1 MKINEMKINEMN
13 ITNYLSEDLLKE
25 IETEINNKPSFY
37 CVSQDDVEEEF
48 DELMKATK
56 ELQDLF
62 NSYSYC
68 DPSTIVEELSNI
80 YMYVDDVKDKLK
92 QYLIDLEFMKIDE
105 DEQSNQ

>member
-1 MKINEMKINEMN
+1 MKFNEMKINEMN
-13 ITNYLSEDLLKE
+13 ITKYLSEDLLKE

-68 DPSTIVEELSNI
+68 DLSTIVEELSNI
-80 YMYVDDVKDKLK
+80 YAYVDDVKDKLK

-105 DEQSNQ
+105 DEDEQ

>member
-37 CVSQDDVEEEF
+37 SVSQEDVEEEF

-62 NSYSYC
+62 KEYSYC
-68 DPSTIVEELSNI
+68 DLSTIAEELSNI
-80 YMYVDDVKDKLK
+80 YTYVDDVKDKLK
-92 QYLIDLEFMKIDE
+92 QYLVDLEFMKIDDE
-105 DEQSNQ
+105 DI

>member
-13 ITNYLSEDLLKE
+13 ITKYLSEDLLKE

-37 CVSQDDVEEEF
+37 CVSQEDVEEEF

-68 DPSTIVEELSNI
+68 DLSIIVEELSNI

-92 QYLIDLEFMKIDE
+92 NYLVDLEFMNID
-105 DEQSNQ
+105 DEAI

>member
-1 MKINEMKINEMN
+1 MKFNEMKINEMN

-37 CVSQDDVEEEF
+37 CVSQEDVEEEF

-68 DPSTIVEELSNI
+68 DLSTIVEELSNI
-80 YMYVDDVKDKLK
+80 YTYVDDVKDKLK
-92 QYLIDLEFMKIDE
+92 QYLIDLEFMKID
-105 DEQSNQ
+105 DEEI

>member
-1 MKINEMKINEMN
+1 MKFNEMKINEMN
-13 ITNYLSEDLLKE
+13 ITRYLSEDLLKE

-37 CVSQDDVEEEF
+37 CVSQEDVEEEF

-68 DPSTIVEELSNI
+68 DLSTIVEELSNI

-92 QYLIDLEFMKIDE
+92 DYLVDLEFMKID
-105 DEQSNQ
+105 DEEI